1 MPRSLFLSAFFQPG
15 AEVWIDFLAQNVQCR
30 VASGIP
36 MNFRHVEKFLWSGAC
51 AGMLKHI
58 GQCQCWNV
66 RLRRAADRPTLAV
79 EDGANEN
86 TSGSGIMCTSSRKV
100 SWSSPQ
106 LPYACSIMDT
116 KAARN
121 SSVMGV

>member
-1 MPRSLFLSAFFQPG
+1 MPRSLFLFAFVQPG
-15 AEVWIDFLAQNVQCR
+15 AGVWIDFLAQNVQCR

-66 RLRRAADRPTLAV
+66 RLRRAADRPTSAV

-86 TSGSGIMCTSSRKV
+86 TSGSGIRFDYLCVRRRGRCPGPAHSFRTHV
-100 SWSSPQ
+100 Q
-106 LPYACSIMDT
+106 
-116 KAARN
+116 
-121 SSVMGV
+121 